1 MRLTVISTITLV
13 RCEIGTL
20 SIKDNFC
27 SRGQAREE
35 RLSERHIWNGG
46 KAILNQHIFKV
57 EFDQIRATKI
67 YLLYALNRAVAEVEQ
82 NLHGGVGLVHITK
95 GNLERIQIPI
105 PPLTTQ
111 QALVAEIE
119 AEQSLVAA
127 NRELVERMEGKI
139 RAAIGRV
146 WGDE

>member
-1 MRLTVISTITLV
+1 M
-13 RCEIGTL
+13 
-20 SIKDNFC
+20 
-27 SRGQAREE
+27 
-35 RLSERHIWNGG
+35 
-46 KAILNQHIFKV
+46 
-57 EFDQIRATKI
+57 

-111 QALVAEIE
+111 QAIVAEIE

>member
-1 MRLTVISTITLV
+1 M
-13 RCEIGTL
+13 
-20 SIKDNFC
+20 
-27 SRGQAREE
+27 
-35 RLSERHIWNGG
+35 
-46 KAILNQHIFKV
+46 
-57 EFDQIRATKI
+57 

-95 GNLERIQIPI
+95 GNLEKIQIPL
-105 PPLTTQ
+105 PSLVTQ
-111 QALVAEIE
+111 QAIVAEIE

-146 WGDE
+146 WGR